1 MKKIFSTIIVMCLT
15 ICCFAQWEQNQDGS
29 KACVLDNTGDVRLV
43 QQNDNSYALVFST
56 TNSRFDKAQTYVIG
70 KNKEEALAKMN
81 AICTAI
87 KNNNAEGLDG
97 NDAAGVEHRFKAEKP
112 EGEKNTVLMGHTDGA
127 KGIWI
132 LDEASAKKALKLL
145 K

>member
-1 MKKIFSTIIVMCLT
+1 MKKIFSTVIVMCLT
-15 ICCFAQWEQNQDGS
+15 ICCFAQWEQNQDGT

-56 TNSRFDKAQTYVIG
+56 TNSRFDRAQTFVIG
-70 KNKEEALAKMN
+70 KNKEEAIEKMN
-81 AICTAI
+81 AICAAI
-87 KNNNAEGLDG
+87 KNSNAEGLDG
-97 NDAAGVEHRFKAEKP
+97 KDAAGVEHHFKAEKP
-112 EGEKNTVLMGHTDGA
+112 EDGKKTVLIGHTYGA